1 MPPPVSRRSV
11 PVPLAQGES
20 DGEAARGVRAGFGA
34 VVLVLLALLAAVALL
49 ASVTGPHDSG
59 RAIEAMAALA
69 AGGLPALLWLAA
81 AAGLGRVASPLL
93 LPRRR
98 SADDAGGLAALDR
111 LLLEVASGV
120 CLLAAADAA
129 LGRVGL
135 AEPWLL
141 WPLTVLLAG
150 AALWPRRAGTLLGI
164 VRSAPPGTAW
174 TLLAIVPAVAVLLV
188 AAAAAPG
195 WLWSSEFGGYDALA
209 YHLELPRRW
218 MEAGGIGPIDGN
230 VYAFLPSHLEAAFLH
245 LMVLLGDPLA
255 AAIPSQFLH
264 ALLAILTA
272 ATLGRAAA
280 RSLPA
285 RDARP
290 RGGLLAAGIFLGIPW
305 VVIVASLAY
314 NEMAAMLP
322 LAAGLLRLLP
332 PAESNGLEADPAP
345 EPWRL
350 GVLLGVLL
358 GGAIGAKA
366 TAVGSVAAPLGLLLL
381 AGGPTLPQRW
391 FTRVL
396 AAAIAACA
404 ALVMLL
410 PWAIE
415 STAASGSPLFP
426 LFAATFPSP
435 LWDAEQARI
444 FAEAHGPAAA
454 WGDRLH
460 AIWDELLRLG
470 IGPNPQ
476 PPSPWQPQWSLLGW
490 FALAAIASLLSS
502 PQRRAVG
509 SRLLLVLAV
518 QLLFWLLFTHA
529 KSRFMLPAAVPA
541 AAAVAIAIAGGPL
554 RSGRS
559 RGARGEI
566 ALANLA
572 LLAWCLLPA
581 AVFLRERPIEGVPAP
596 AAATGQ
602 IAAISGELHERLRAD
617 PRLSRRE
624 RAEVLAAAPPWTWIN
639 DSGLSGREGRVL
651 LVGERRTFYLRRPF
665 SAATV
670 WERGELSRLARSH
683 PDGHDAWR
691 RELASQGFTMLLVDR
706 GMIARWWRDGWWDP
720 QLPPESIDRF
730 LATLPSLRRFPYGL
744 ELFSLEGEAP
754 RRTTP

>member
-11 PVPLAQGES
+11 PVPQARGES
-20 DGEAARGVRAGFGA
+20 DGEPARGVRGGFGA
-34 VVLVLLALLAAVALL
+34 VVLVLLALLAAVAPL

-93 LPRRR
+93 LPRGR
-98 SADDAGGLAALDR
+98 SADGAGGLAAIDR

-141 WPLTVLLAG
+141 WPLTIVLAG
-150 AALWPRRAGTLLGI
+150 AALWRRRAGTLL
-164 VRSAPPGTAW
+164 AAFAMPGPGAIW
-174 TLLAIVPAVAVLLV
+174 TLVAIVPAVAVLLV

-218 MEAGGIGPIDGN
+218 MEAGAIGPIDGN

-285 RDARP
+285 RDGRP
-290 RGGLLAAGIFLGIPW
+290 GGGLLAAGIFLGIPW

-332 PAESNGLEADPAP
+332 PAERNGPEADPAP

-350 GVLLGVLL
+350 GLLLGVLL

-396 AAAIAACA
+396 AAAIAAST

-444 FAEAHGPAAA
+444 FADAHGPPTAWSDRLQAA
-454 WGDRLH
+454 WQ
-460 AIWDELLRLG
+460 ELLRMGL
-470 IGPNPQ
+470 GPNPD
-476 PPSPWQPQWSLLGW
+476 PAAPWRPQWSLMWW
-490 FALAAIASLLSS
+490 FTAAAIAAMLGRGDARPIAL
-502 PQRRAVG
+502 
-509 SRLLLVLAV
+509 RLLLVLAM
-518 QLLFWLLFTHA
+518 QLLFWFLFTHA

-541 AAAVAIAIAGGPL
+541 AMAMAMAATGRGSAGDRL
-554 RSGRS
+554 E
-559 RGARGEI
+559 RGLVR
-566 ALANLA
+566 LA

-581 AVFLRERPIEGVPAP
+581 AIFLRERPIDGVPAP

-602 IAAISGELHERLRAD
+602 VAALSGSLHERLRSD
-617 PRLSRRE
+617 PRLSREE
-624 RAEVLAAAPPWTWIN
+624 RAAVLATAPPWTFLN
-639 DSGLSGREGRVL
+639 DTGLSGRDGRVL
-651 LVGERRTFYLRRPF
+651 LLGERRTFYLRRPF

-670 WERGELSRLARSH
+670 WERGEVSRLARTR
-683 PDGHDAWR
+683 PEAFAEWR
-691 RELASQGFTMLLVDR
+691 TILAEQGFTLLLVDR
-706 GMIARWWRDGWWDP
+706 GMIDRWWRDGWWDP
-720 QLPPESIDRF
+720 ELPPETIDRF

-744 ELFSLEGEAP
+744 ELFSLEP
-754 RRTTP
+754 RGDAREPR